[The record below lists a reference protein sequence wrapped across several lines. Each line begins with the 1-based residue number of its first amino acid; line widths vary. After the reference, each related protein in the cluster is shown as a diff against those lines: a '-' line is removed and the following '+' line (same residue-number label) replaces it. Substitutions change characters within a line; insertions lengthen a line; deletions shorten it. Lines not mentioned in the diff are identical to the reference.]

1 MALSDNWPY
10 QRLEELKD
18 LLDRGMGAIDDGAP
32 SPESRVDFMREQFF
46 YGSRYFGSIPQVF
59 QEQAFDSIARMAA
72 DERHKIASGNHA
84 TLQLGLC
91 LLSGF
96 GVDRDI
102 HKGLELVFEAA
113 DKGNNR
119 ARAVIGRLLR
129 SFDNSTKST
138 PLKWV
143 IEQAI
148 QHSYWAIEELG
159 RADQRFYSEAVERI
173 VFLAATDTGR
183 VGYGPDYFEELVESR
198 FDLFD
203 PNALEEQIKKEFGPA
218 SGRAESPAPDGP
230 TRPSNSSPFSRFPA
244 QVWPEP
250 TQGLETVTAD
260 GGNALG
266 LVDPVSQLE
275 PPQASEPVGF
285 DEDNALGLFSPLMKH
300 ERHQRPE
307 TPIASSGLHL
317 ASSELPATW
326 QEEVGKDHLL
336 GVFTRTVTEGDMLQ
350 PREPV
355 AEETASS
362 PTSDELGE
370 VGEEISEASAFGLF
384 VPATGANAL
393 GLLTPVASSDSP
405 TLEAPTRDS
414 VTSPTRDTNSADPYP
429 LQHEQT
435 MPGQPN
441 VLEDGQVADEMQLQ
455 PADFFD
461 VAMRFVCC
469 YGLLETLPV
478 LLRQQPRLAPDLGPE
493 MYIPVALA
501 AGQGEVALAL
511 LGSEIEITKE
521 TNPYLLFQL
530 HHLPPQQVG
539 PVAGAIVSR
548 GFDPNEK
555 VELHRDSRFTKDR
568 LSVFLDPVL
577 DHRMHPPDGSFRHW
591 LPEIRGRSLT
601 PLRWAL
607 YHGNEHVVGALLDL
621 GAEFARLP
629 DVDRCVAHG
638 GPVDR
643 LETAAFTVAVLEEP
657 CLNLNILEMFFQ
669 RHGDQP
675 GRAVFAETP
684 LGLIAMEPD
693 CPERRLRFS
702 GPGGETDNLERVL
715 SLLRRH
721 QPDSDA
727 QLFWAAAMN
736 GHEDIVRYLINDG
749 VHIELRYNGQTPLH
763 TAVLHGQKGV
773 FDLLVKNGADVR
785 ALTSD
790 KGMSMMHLL
799 LWKPKPVGTELY
811 MINELYRL
819 LGSVAGGSGDFGRKV
834 QPIHLAALNSRVAAL
849 ERLLELGADPTV
861 PIEEDIM
868 PWTRGCFRHEG
879 WEPPE
884 TLKRDRSKE
893 GSLLATPI
901 SLKGLTPAGIIL
913 SRYDIM
919 PPKDLLAMLRILVLS
934 TSFPVTLSR
943 LYTRPSLK
951 QTIFHLL
958 ACHFPLVET
967 GILEHLLDGLARLGK
982 ANGADRQTLINLPDA
997 DGDTPLHYAAL
1008 FSGSRNTRAV
1018 DRLLSLGADPTARNL
1033 FGMTPGVMRARCL
1046 ARKGAAAT
1054 EDAVL
1059 RSATG
1064 KGGNGARA
1072 SYGDGG
1078 KWGSK
1083 LVQFGRIPL
1092 SPKERFAA
1100 AGDSSSD
1107 EAGGEGQGGGGGDDP
1122 GVRWSTRY
1130 WGGRTASCMRLQEL
1144 SGEDAEPDGIK
1155 MMGQLL
1161 RGARVRE
1168 VWDLHAG
1175 RWVRF
1180 EREMMVQLV
1189 TEADTKV
1196 DFAREGR
1203 TG

>member
-1 MALSDNWPY
+1 
-10 QRLEELKD
+10 
-18 LLDRGMGAIDDGAP
+18 MGAIDDGAP
-32 SPESRVDFMREQFF
+32 SPESRVDYMREQFF
-46 YGSRYFGSIPQVF
+46 YGSRYFGFIPQVF
-59 QEQAFDSIARMAA
+59 QEQAFESIARMAA
-72 DERHKIASGNHA
+72 DERHKIASGTHA

-113 DKGNNR
+113 DKGNHR
-119 ARAVIGRLLR
+119 ARAVIGRFLW
-129 SFDNSTKST
+129 SFGNYTEST
-138 PLKWV
+138 PVDWV
-143 IEQAI
+143 IEQAM
-148 QHSYWAIEELG
+148 QYSYWAIEELG
-159 RADQRFYSEAVERI
+159 RAGQRFYSEAVKRAA
-173 VFLAATDTGR
+173 FLAATAISR
-183 VGYGPDYFEELVESR
+183 VGYGPGYFVESR

-218 SGRAESPAPDGP
+218 NGRAESPAPDGP
-230 TRPSNSSPFSRFPA
+230 T
-244 QVWPEP
+244 
-250 TQGLETVTAD
+250 
-260 GGNALG
+260 
-266 LVDPVSQLE
+266 
-275 PPQASEPVGF
+275 
-285 DEDNALGLFSPLMKH
+285 
-300 ERHQRPE
+300 
-307 TPIASSGLHL
+307 
-317 ASSELPATW
+317 
-326 QEEVGKDHLL
+326 
-336 GVFTRTVTEGDMLQ
+336 
-350 PREPV
+350 
-355 AEETASS
+355 
-362 PTSDELGE
+362 
-370 VGEEISEASAFGLF
+370 
-384 VPATGANAL
+384 
-393 GLLTPVASSDSP
+393 
-405 TLEAPTRDS
+405 LEAPTRDS
-414 VTSPTRDTNSADPYP
+414 VNSPTRDTNSADPYP

-461 VAMRFVCC
+461 AAMRFVCC

-478 LLRQQPRLAPDLGPE
+478 LLREQPRLAPDLGPE
-493 MYIPVALA
+493 TYIPLALA

-511 LGSEIEITKE
+511 LGSENEITKE

-555 VELHRDSRFTKDR
+555 VELHRDSRFTNDR

-577 DHRMHPPDGSFRHW
+577 DHRIHPLDGSSRHW

-601 PLRWAL
+601 PLRWAI

-693 CPERRLRFS
+693 CPERRLRFL

-736 GHEDIVRYLINDG
+736 GHEDIVRYLIKGG
-749 VHIELRYNGQTPLH
+749 VDIELRYNGQTPLH

-773 FDLLVKNGADVR
+773 FDLLVKNGAEVR

-799 LWKPKPVGTELY
+799 LWKPKPVGVELY
-811 MINELYRL
+811 MINKLYRRL
-819 LGSVAGGSGDFGRKV
+819 RSVAGGSGNFGRKV

-861 PIEEDIM
+861 PMEEDIM
-868 PWTRGCFRHEG
+868 PWARGCFRHEG

-884 TLKRDRSKE
+884 TLKRDRSEE

-958 ACHFPLVET
+958 ACHFPLTET
-967 GILEHLLDGLARLGK
+967 GILEHLLDGLALHLPSGPGK

-1033 FGMTPGVMRARCL
+1033 FGMTPGVIRARYL
-1046 ARKGAAAT
+1046 AWKGAAAA

-1059 RSATG
+1059 RSVTG

-1083 LVQFGRIPL
+1083 LVQFGIPL

-1107 EAGGEGQGGGGGDDP
+1107 EAGGEGQGGGGGGDDP

-1144 SGEDAEPDGIK
+1144 SGEDGEPDRIK

-1189 TEADTKV
+1189 TEADIQV
-1196 DFAREGR
+1196 DFAREVR